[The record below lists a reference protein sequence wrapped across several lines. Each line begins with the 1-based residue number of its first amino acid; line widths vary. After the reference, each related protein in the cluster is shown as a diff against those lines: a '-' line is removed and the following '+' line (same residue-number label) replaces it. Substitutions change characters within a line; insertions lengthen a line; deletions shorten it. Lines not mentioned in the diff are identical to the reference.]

1 MKKIIFDDRYGLTD
15 AVLRG
20 RKTMTRRIIKDHDD
34 PTVFAG
40 SLLCIDKAAYKIG
53 EEVAVAQ
60 SYRSIHEDMMN
71 GDYGDGIY
79 DAFRWAVVDDKPG
92 WNNKMFTLPMLMPHR
107 IRITNINV
115 ERLQDI
121 SEEDVYREGFEKQS
135 VNNGWGNAAWHW
147 EAMLT
152 YMDRLGLYK
161 DIRSRNPQEAFSV
174 LIDKVS
180 GTGTWDKNPWVFAY
194 EFELIC

>member
-121 SEEDVYREGFEKQS
+121 SE
-135 VNNGWGNAAWHW
+135 
-147 EAMLT
+147 
-152 YMDRLGLYK
+152 
-161 DIRSRNPQEAFSV
+161 
-174 LIDKVS
+174 
-180 GTGTWDKNPWVFAY
+180 
-194 EFELIC
+194 